1 MDSDGVPVDGDGEN
15 CALFTGNK
23 ASNKDWADVACNL
36 KKKQF
41 VCSKPICSQG
51 RGDPFI
57 FLINNLLKEF
67 LLLAPSGPVPLSALL
82 SYFYALLFL

>member
-36 KKKQF
+36 EKRHF
-41 VCSKPICSQG
+41 VCSKTICSQG

-67 LLLAPSGPVPLSALL
+67 LLSAPLGPVPLSALL

>member
-36 KKKQF
+36 EKRHFSAANQF
-41 VCSKPICSQG
+41 ALKVE
-51 RGDPFI
+51 PFI

-67 LLLAPSGPVPLSALL
+67 LLSAPLGPVPLSALF
-82 SYFYALLFL
+82 SYFFALLFL